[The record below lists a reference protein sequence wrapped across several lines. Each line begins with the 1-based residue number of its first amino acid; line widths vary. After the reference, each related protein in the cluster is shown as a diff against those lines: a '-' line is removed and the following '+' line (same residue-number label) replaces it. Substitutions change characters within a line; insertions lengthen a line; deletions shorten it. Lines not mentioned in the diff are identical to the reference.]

1 MSKISP
7 KNLAESIYK
16 ASHGKAGA
24 ELSQVLKNS
33 AKMLAEKRLL
43 GKSKDILKNLQE
55 IIDKSEGIVR
65 MKVVSAKA
73 LSSDEKKNLE
83 HQTKEKYKAKS
94 IVSEFFEDK
103 EVLGGIRVE
112 VGDEVMDNTWR
123 AGLKK
128 LEKVLIK

>member
-7 KNLAESIYK
+7 KNLAQSIFE

-33 AKMLAEKRLL
+33 AKMLADKRLL

-55 IIDKSEGIVR
+55 IIDKSEGTVR
-65 MKVVSAKA
+65 MKVISAKI
-73 LSSDEKKNLE
+73 LSPEEKKKLE
-83 HQTKEKYKAKS
+83 HEVKEKYKAKN
-94 IVSEFFEDK
+94 IVSEFFEKK
-103 EVLGGIRVE
+103 EVLGGMRVE
-112 VGDEVMDNTWR
+112 VGDEVLDSTWR
-123 AGLKK
+123 TGLKK